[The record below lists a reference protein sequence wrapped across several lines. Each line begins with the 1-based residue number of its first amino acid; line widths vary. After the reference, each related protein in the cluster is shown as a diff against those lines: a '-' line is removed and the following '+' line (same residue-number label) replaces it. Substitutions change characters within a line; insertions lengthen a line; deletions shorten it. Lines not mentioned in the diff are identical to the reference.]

1 MPLTTLYNK
10 FISEGYTNFYIDGV
24 GGLQTDDVHC
34 LGFTNPNWEVYYI
47 ERGQKSEPIFS
58 STNEEEA
65 IKFYT
70 DFVSRI
76 EHWHLITFT
85 RSAEILN
92 DFKSKLE
99 SKNIRT
105 IQNDIPSYKAVGD
118 KVYRLFVVNKD
129 IFTAKEIFK
138 DVPCFDKDLQKNNV

>member
-1 MPLTTLYNK
+1 M
-10 FISEGYTNFYIDGV
+10 

-34 LGFTNPNWEVYYI
+34 LGFNNPNWEVYYI

-65 IKFYT
+65 IRFYA

>member
-34 LGFTNPNWEVYYI
+34 LGFNNPNWEVYYI

>member
-1 MPLTTLYNK
+1 MSLTTLYNQ
-10 FISEGYTNFYIDGV
+10 FISEGYTNFYIDGI
-24 GGLQTDDVHC
+24 GGPQTDDVHC
-34 LGFTNPNWEVYYI
+34 LGFNNVNWELYYV

-76 EHWHLITFT
+76 EHWHLIAFT

-105 IQNDIPSYKAVGD
+105 IQNDIPNYKIAGD
-118 KVYRLFVVNKD
+118 RVYRLFVVNKD
-129 IFTAKEIFK
+129 IFIAKGIF
-138 DVPCFDKDLQKNNV
+138 DEVPYFDEDLKGK

>member
-1 MPLTTLYNK
+1 MELTTLYNK
-10 FISEGYTNFYIDGV
+10 FIAEGYTNFYIDGI
-24 GGLQTDDVHC
+24 GGPQTDDVHC
-34 LGFTNPNWEVYYI
+34 LGFNNPNWEVYYI

-65 IKFYT
+65 INFYS

-76 EHWHLITFT
+76 EHWHLIVFT

-105 IQNDIPSYKAVGD
+105 IQNDIPNYKTAGD
-118 KVYRLFVVNKD
+118 RVYRLFAVNKD
-129 IFTAKEIFK
+129 VFIVKEIFK
-138 DVPCFDKDLQKNNV
+138 DVPYFDEELKRS

>member
-1 MPLTTLYNK
+1 MPLSTLYNK
-10 FISEGYTNFYIDGV
+10 FISEGYINFYIDGI
-24 GGLQTDDVHC
+24 GGPQTDDVHC
-34 LGFTNPNWEVYYI
+34 LGFNNPNWEVYYL

-70 DFVSRI
+70 DFVAKI
-76 EHWHLITFT
+76 EHWHLIAFT

-105 IQNDIPSYKAVGD
+105 IQNDIPNYKTAGD
-118 KVYRLFVVNKD
+118 RVYRLFVVNKD
-129 IFTAKEIFK
+129 IFLAKNMFGF
-138 DVPCFDKDLQKNNV
+138 VPYYDEDLKEK